1 MRLDQQFSVAA
12 PVDRVW
18 AFLMDVPEMAGCIPG
33 ASDVRQLDDA
43 TYEAKVRAKIGPIS
57 AAFGCTIAI
66 VALDDAAHAGTV
78 EVRGKDAKIGGGVNA
93 RMTME
98 LREEGATTTVHVGSD
113 VDILGKIGQYGHG
126 MIAKRAEAMLDDFAA
141 CVRTRLES

>member
-1 MRLDQQFSVAA
+1 MRLDQQFTVAA

-33 ASDVRQLDDA
+33 ASDVRQLDA
-43 TYEAKVRAKIGPIS
+43 TTYEAEVKAKIGPVS

-66 VALDDAAHAGTV
+66 VALDEAARAGVV

-98 LREEGATTTVHVGSD
+98 LREDGETTTVHVGSD
-113 VDILGKIGQYGHG
+113 IDVLGKIGQYGHG

-141 CVRTRLES
+141 CVRAHLES